1 MKEFKM
7 LKEPETRTIY
17 KPFDWTFNTK
27 EVAEVFDTHVEQSV
41 PFYKVFHNMI
51 GTFAQYYIEPHSQV
65 VDVGCS
71 TGKLLTSIAGVNNK
85 PVVQFV
91 GIDTSQAM
99 IDKARECSQHLNVSF
114 LKIDACKFHFEEASF
129 VYSMLCMQFVPLA
142 DREDILKNIYNG
154 MKQGGAFVMVEKVKS
169 SITDVHDIYND
180 IYYDFKRSQGL
191 TDTSILDKN
200 VSLRGV
206 MKPLTLETNVEMLK
220 EAGFS
225 QIEVFMKYNNFA
237 GIIAIK

>member
-1 MKEFKM
+1 
-7 LKEPETRTIY
+7 
-17 KPFDWTFNTK
+17 
-27 EVAEVFDTHVEQSV
+27 
-41 PFYKVFHNMI
+41 
-51 GTFAQYYIEPHSQV
+51 
-65 VDVGCS
+65 
-71 TGKLLTSIAGVNNK
+71 
-85 PVVQFV
+85 
-91 GIDTSQAM
+91 
-99 IDKARECSQHLNVSF
+99 
-114 LKIDACKFHFEEASF
+114 
-129 VYSMLCMQFVPLA
+129 MQFVPLA

-169 SITDVHDIYND
+169 SIIDVHDIYND

-206 MKPLTLETNVEMLK
+206 MKPLTLEANVEMLK